1 MHGADLDH
9 QSRSAHDLAQ
19 PVIRPRD
26 SDFLSSHRDR
36 RTARGE
42 QSCVGKGSSCV
53 LLLLLLLLVV
63 VVVLLL
69 HSARASP
76 PIEWGRDWAS

>member
-1 MHGADLDH
+1 M
-9 QSRSAHDLAQ
+9 
-19 PVIRPRD
+19 
-26 SDFLSSHRDR
+26 SSHRDR

-53 LLLLLLLLVV
+53 LLLLLLLLLLVV
-63 VVVLLL
+63 VVVVVLL

-76 PIEWGRDWAS
+76 PIERGRDWAS